1 MRKIGFMLLI
11 AAFGCSLLSWRN
23 SPTVACCAAGRTG
36 RPVVNADQTVIMI
49 WDAARK
55 TQHFIRKA
63 SFKTNDKDVGFLV
76 PTPSVPEL
84 EESGDN
90 AFPIAAEITAPKVRV
105 VARPKPAFS
114 CACSALPAAN
124 TREITD
130 SVVVL
135 AEKRVAGFDAKVLE
149 ATSADALVDWLK
161 EHEYDFSPE
170 IRAWAE
176 PYIEQGWKITALKV
190 AKPEDRDQPAAR
202 SDTDLRAAALRI
214 SFQTDRP
221 LFPYREPD
229 PTDAASSL
237 NAKRRLL
244 RIFFVADAR
253 YRGELT
259 ADTPWTGRVA
269 WSNSLDEIDR
279 LRLLRELRLPDE
291 TGPEQFWLTE
301 FEDYWPYRAAPADL
315 YFARDEDQEKLR
327 RPDQI
332 QYVSAPANAD
342 SIFHAGMT
350 PDFVPVT
357 ALGIILAHT
366 WWWNRR
372 RAS

>member
-1 MRKIGFMLLI
+1 MHRLFTALFVAL
-11 AAFGCSLLSWRN
+11 FGCSLLSWRT
-23 SPTVACCAAGRTG
+23 SSSEACCAAGRVG

-63 SFKTNDKDVGFLV
+63 SFKTDDKDVGFLV

-105 VARPKPAFS
+105 VARPKPALS
-114 CACSALPAAN
+114 CACSALPSAN
-124 TREITD
+124 KRELTD

-149 ATSADALVDWLK
+149 ATSADALVEWLK

-176 PYIEQGWKITALKV
+176 PYIELGWKITALKV
-190 AKPEDRDQPAAR
+190 AKAEDHEGPAVR
-202 SDTDLRAAALRI
+202 PNTDLRAAALRI

-237 NAKRRLL
+237 KVKRRLL

-259 ADTPWTGRVA
+259 AENPWTGKAA
-269 WSNSLDEIDR
+269 WSNPLSEIDR

-291 TGPEQFWLTE
+291 TGPENFWLTE

-315 YFARDEDQEKLR
+315 YFSRDDDQEKLR

-332 QYVSAPANAD
+332 QYVAAPTNSGAIAQAD
-342 SIFHAGMT
+342 MT

-357 ALGIILAHT
+357 ALGIVLAHT
-366 WWWNRR
+366 WWLNRR
-372 RAS
+372 RTA